1 MLTRLF
7 SVVPFLA
14 VLLALFLLDAGVSA
28 NYAEA
33 RSKFGGRSFSRST
46 PRKAP
51 AQTTQTQKTQKKGGF
66 SRGLAGGLLGGA
78 IGGLL
83 FGSLFGMG
91 GSGMGILPLL
101 ILAGVAFYLFR
112 RMKSPQPGS
121 SSPNGFQMPNSNNMF
136 GGMDASQSQPT
147 QDHHIEGG
155 IESLKR
161 LDPDFDSSYFVEVAS
176 DVFFK
181 VQAGWMRRDLDS
193 YGHLLGQQLSQEY
206 AKHFS
211 EMKEKGHINKLE
223 SIAIR
228 KVELID
234 GGSDGRED
242 YATVLFTANL
252 LDYTVDEKSGDLIEG
267 SMTTPVKFAEK
278 WTWAR
283 PSGTLEWKLEGIQV
297 ADDDK

>member
-33 RSKFGGRSFSRST
+33 RSKFGGRSFSRSA
-46 PRKAP
+46 PKKAP
-51 AQTTQTQKTQKKGGF
+51 AQTTQTQKKQNKGGF

-101 ILAGVAFYLFR
+101 VLAGVAFYLFR
-112 RMKSPQPGS
+112 RMKSPQSGS

-136 GGMDASQSQPT
+136 GGMDANQSQPA
-147 QDHHIEGG
+147 QDQHIESG
-155 IESLKR
+155 IENLKR
-161 LDPDFDSSYFVEVAS
+161 LDPDFDPGYFVEVAS

-181 VQAGWMRRDLDS
+181 VQAGWMHRDLDS

-206 AKHFS
+206 VKHFS

-228 KVELID
+228 KVELVD